1 MLQANNISDYFPV
14 VHGKIS
20 LLRCDLFE
28 PDIPGNKYWKLKYNI
43 TEMRRTGLNHM
54 LTFGGAYSNHIAATA
69 AAGRKFGFKT
79 TGIIR
84 GEKESF
90 ENHTL
95 QLAQENGMNLHFID
109 RDQYRQLKGGKLD
122 VSDLIGTSDY
132 YILPEG
138 GSNAQA
144 VSGCKEIISLIDDPF
159 DVLIC
164 AVGTGANLAGLIAGS
179 VDHQQIIGFPA
190 VKGGEYLK
198 NDIRML
204 LENFDSQ
211 YNEKTAKRE
220 NWSLVHDYHFGG
232 FAKIDREL
240 IGFYKDFLSKT
251 GIELDLIY
259 TSKMMFGL
267 RDMLLRGL
275 IDSGKNIAIIH
286 SGGIQGNVSLLN
298 ESHM

>member
-1 MLQANNISDYFPV
+1 M
-14 VHGKIS
+14 
-20 LLRCDLFE
+20 LRCDLFE

-43 TEMRRTGLNHM
+43 VEMRRSGLNHM

-69 AAGRKFGFKT
+69 AAGRKFGFNT
-79 TGIIR
+79 IGIIR
-84 GEKESF
+84 GEKESLN
-90 ENHTL
+90 NHTL

-122 VSDLIGTSDY
+122 VSDLIGSSDY

-144 VSGCKEIISLIDDPF
+144 VAGCKEIISLIDDPF

-164 AVGTGANLAGLIAGS
+164 AVGTGATLAGLIVGS
-179 VDHQQIIGFPA
+179 ADNQQIIGFPA

-198 NDIRML
+198 NDIRKL

-232 FAKIDREL
+232 FAKVNREL
-240 IGFYKDFLSKT
+240 IDFYRDFLSKT

-286 SGGIQGNVSLLN
+286 SGGVQGNVSLLN
-298 ESHM
+298 ERHL